1 MLHPCC
7 SGGLNAGKAQGKA
20 DAIRGV
26 ENNSCT
32 SYQKAKIYVSCARA
46 EFGIAAAMGHIQLG
60 RVFPSLLQ
68 DYSQRSSKYYIINT
82 VTITNP

>member
-32 SYQKAKIYVSCARA
+32 SYQKAKIYVSCGRA
-46 EFGIAAAMGHIQLG
+46 EFGIAAAMVIS
-60 RVFPSLLQ
+60 SLVGCFLRYYRTIPKEAANIILSTPLQ
-68 DYSQRSSKYYIINT
+68 
-82 VTITNP
+82 

>member
-32 SYQKAKIYVSCARA
+32 SYQKAKIYVSCGEQNLA
-46 EFGIAAAMGHIQLG
+46 
-60 RVFPSLLQ
+60 SLQ
-68 DYSQRSSKYYIINT
+68 PWSY
-82 VTITNP
+82 PAW